1 MKTRA
6 KITILGL
13 ITMLSC
19 LFIKAEFTPLKTYD
33 IDGIKYIL
41 IDSLYINNSLSR
53 YIGSAFVHPN
63 NDLTKIYSGKVTIPS
78 EVTINGQ
85 TYPVWGYEK
94 LSDSPENETEDL
106 EIVLPDGI
114 KIFTGSTWR
123 LRSKIKSINI
133 PADLERIEQW
143 FYPGLDSIYLHK
155 DIRLCKESGF
165 HAKHVILED
174 GFVGFEYCSFF
185 CDNDTLVL
193 PGSVFCMPYSMGDE
207 NLKCLHITKS
217 KTGKSPIFKNH
228 FFRDCFKI
236 ESVICEYEVPPT
248 AETNAFMNKDD
259 NEELGITGRATLY
272 VPAEAIEAY
281 RAHPEW
287 GKFKEILPITNG
299 VTDVTADGAA
309 EVIATE
315 YYDLSGRRLQ
325 APAESGITIVATR
338 YSDGSRRTAKLA
350 K

>member
-6 KITILGL
+6 KITILIL
-13 ITMLSC
+13 ITALSC
-19 LFIKAEFTPLKTYD
+19 LFIKAELEPLKKYD
-33 IDGIKYIL
+33 VDGIKYIL
-41 IDSLYINNSLSR
+41 IDSLYKDHDFSK
-53 YIGSAFVHPN
+53 YIGSAFVAG
-63 NDLTKIYSGKVTIPS
+63 NDEYKVYSGKITIPS

-94 LSDSPENETEDL
+94 LSDKWQNETEDL
-106 EIVLPDGI
+106 EVTVPDCI
-114 KIFTGSTWR
+114 KIFCAGQATI
-123 LRSKIKSINI
+123 RSRIKSINI
-133 PADLERIEQW
+133 PADLEYILGW
-143 FYPGLDSIYLHK
+143 PYTGLDSVYLHK
-155 DIRLCKESGF
+155 GIIGLATRSLF
-165 HAKHVILED
+165 NANHVTIED
-174 GFVGFEYCSFF
+174 GFGVFSFMSF
-185 CDNDTLVL
+185 YCDNDTLVL
-193 PGSVFCMPYSMGDE
+193 PGSVSCMSYSMSDE

-228 FFRDCFKI
+228 FFTDCFKI

-248 AETNAFMNKDD
+248 AETNAFMNEGD

-299 VTDVTADGAA
+299 VTDVTADEAA

-338 YSDGSRRTAKLA
+338 YSDGSRRTTKLA

>member
-1 MKTRA
+1 MKTTY
-6 KITILGL
+6 KIAAILVAGVFGYAS
-13 ITMLSC
+13 MS
-19 LFIKAEFTPLKTYD
+19 AEEEVYDVDGVKYKIFTQGDYY
-33 IDGIKYIL
+33 GKYYGGAYVAANE
-41 IDSLYINNSLSR
+41 DES
-53 YIGSAFVHPN
+53 
-63 NDLTKIYSGKVTIPS
+63 KIYSGKITIPA
-78 EVTINGQ
+78 EVTLNGK
-85 TYPVWGYEK
+85 TYPVWGFEK
-94 LSDSPENETEDL
+94 LSLHSENETKDL
-106 EIVLPDGI
+106 EIVLPEGLKVFSGWQALTASGI
-114 KIFTGSTWR
+114 KH
-123 LRSKIKSINI
+123 INI
-133 PADLERIEQW
+133 PSTVKEIYYWKYYLSAV
-143 FYPGLDSIYLHK
+143 DSVRLHAE
-155 DIRLCKESGF
+155 L
-165 HAKHVILED
+165 ILED
-174 GFVGFEYCSFF
+174 YCYFAAKYVEIEDGFRWFAHGTLRCL
-185 CDNDTLVL
+185 NDTLVL
-193 PGSVFCMPYSMGDE
+193 PGSVDCESYAISDK

-228 FFRDCFKI
+228 FFTDCFKI

-248 AETNAFMNKDD
+248 ANTHAFMNEGD

-299 VTDVTADGAA
+299 VSDITADEAA

>member
-1 MKTRA
+1 MKTTY
-6 KITILGL
+6 KILAILFACILGYASMSAEDE
-13 ITMLSC
+13 IYDVDGVKYK
-19 LFIKAEFTPLKTYD
+19 LFVQNDYL
-33 IDGIKYIL
+33 GKYYGGAYVAANE
-41 IDSLYINNSLSR
+41 DES
-53 YIGSAFVHPN
+53 
-63 NDLTKIYSGKVTIPS
+63 KIYSGKITIPS
-78 EVTINGQ
+78 EVTLNGK
-85 TYPVWGYEK
+85 TYPVWGFEK
-94 LSDSPENETEDL
+94 LSLHRENETKDL
-106 EIVLPDGI
+106 EIVLPEGLKVFRGWQALMASDI
-114 KIFTGSTWR
+114 KH
-123 LRSKIKSINI
+123 INI
-133 PADLERIEQW
+133 PSTVIEIDYWQ
-143 FYPGLDSIYLHK
+143 YYLSAVDSVRLHAGLALNDY
-155 DIRLCKESGF
+155 CYF
-165 HAKHVILED
+165 AAKYVEIED
-174 GFVGFEYCSFF
+174 GFRCLAPGTLICL
-185 CDNDTLVL
+185 NDTLVL
-193 PGSVFCMPYSMGDE
+193 PGSVDCGRVAISDK

-217 KTGKSPIFKNH
+217 KTGKSPSFDWC

-248 AETNAFMNKDD
+248 AETNAFMNEGD

-299 VTDVTADGAA
+299 VTDVTADEAA

-338 YSDGSRRTAKLA
+338 YSDGSRRTTKLA